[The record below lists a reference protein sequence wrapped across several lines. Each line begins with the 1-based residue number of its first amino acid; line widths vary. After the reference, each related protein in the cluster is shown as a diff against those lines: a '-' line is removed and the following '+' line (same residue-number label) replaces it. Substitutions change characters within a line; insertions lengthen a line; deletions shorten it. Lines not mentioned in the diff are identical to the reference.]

1 MQQLLQRRFWVFAA
15 LAFASPLC
23 LTHGTDLVVDQPYT
37 SCPARWVSHMGDHP
51 LTLVDL
57 KAPRKDGDCF
67 DLTLN
72 VERAGSQTVKVWLQ
86 TPRDAPAG
94 QSPQALNSLPTV
106 ASKTLVNPWVSP
118 V

>member
-1 MQQLLQRRFWVFAA
+1 M
-15 LAFASPLC
+15 
-23 LTHGTDLVVDQPYT
+23 
-37 SCPARWVSHMGDHP
+37 
-51 LTLVDL
+51 DL
-57 KAPRKDGDCF
+57 KAPHQGGDRF

-86 TPRDAPAG
+86 TPRDAPAR
-94 QSPQALNSLPTV
+94 QSPHALNSLPTV